1 MDVDWSVYPKMARRA
16 GPVPQTGGR
25 WVATEKIHGAH
36 LAVVCDGASVWPAK
50 RRVLLSEAELDSFFG
65 LSRIW
70 PDLAVAAAEMARFL
84 RGLEGFDGNVV
95 LYGELA
101 GGHYPHPDVTALPG
115 VQPVQTGV
123 WYCPDLVWILFDA
136 AFDTDEGI
144 VWLADDT
151 LRQAAA
157 EAGAH
162 YAPRI
167 AEGTLSTLGELSP
180 AFSSRLPALLGLPAL
195 ADNLAEGLVL
205 KPAGHWKASTQAIPR
220 PLVKRKHPRFAEDSR
235 YQGARPYV
243 PPVEGAAGVPGW
255 LVAEAVQRLTPARA
269 AAVLSKLGPATAI
282 EPLAAEILTDLL
294 DDLEE
299 DVGGLEPRQR
309 TGLRCAL
316 ATGVEALARIDH
328 DHRTKDS
335 P

>member
-1 MDVDWSVYPKMARRA
+1 VDVEWSVYPKMARRA

-25 WVATEKIHGAH
+25 WVANEKIHGAH

-70 PDLAVAAAEMARFL
+70 PDLAVTAAEMARFL
-84 RGLEGFDGNVV
+84 RGLEGLDGNLV

-101 GGHYPHPDVTALPG
+101 GGHYPHPEVTALPG

-123 WYCPDLVWILFDA
+123 WYCPDLVWIMFDA
-136 AFDTDEGI
+136 AFDTEDGV

-151 LRQAAA
+151 LRQAAVR
-157 EAGAH
+157 AGAR
-162 YAPRI
+162 YVPRI
-167 AEGTLSTLGELSP
+167 AEGPLSTLGELSP
-180 AFSSRLPALLGLPAL
+180 AFPSQLPALLGFPAL

-205 KPAGHWKASTQAIPR
+205 KPAGRWKATPR
-220 PLVKRKHPRFAEDSR
+220 PLVKRKHPRFEEDSR

-282 EPLAAEILTDLL
+282 EPLAAEILADLL

-299 DVGGLEPRQR
+299 DLGGLEPRHR
-309 TGLRCAL
+309 TALRGTL
-316 ATGVEALARIDH
+316 ATGVAALARIDH
-328 DHRTKDS
+328 DQRTKDG